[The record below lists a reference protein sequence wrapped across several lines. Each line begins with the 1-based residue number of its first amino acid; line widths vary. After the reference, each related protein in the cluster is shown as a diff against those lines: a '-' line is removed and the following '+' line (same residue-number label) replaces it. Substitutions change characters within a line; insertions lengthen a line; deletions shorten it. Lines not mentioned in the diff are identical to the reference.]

1 MFPMRR
7 LLSVLRVTLLSHG
20 FDIPPFMLFSFLPP
34 TVSEGA
40 NLTLS
45 LLFFLKVLSFN
56 LSRKKKKKK
65 TLARGHRS
73 HQGAFPTHWPFNQ
86 AKVQR
91 CGSFLQPPLLAV
103 RKGEVHQHKQRH
115 TQLPVLLSSTGCQI
129 TMTRTLPCSLFFGP
143 HTHEHSIYISLFDYF
158 SLRQE

>member
-56 LSRKKKKKK
+56 LSRKKKKKR
-65 TLARGHRS
+65 L
-73 HQGAFPTHWPFNQ
+73 WPEVTDHIRALFRLTDHLIKLKSSAVAPFSSRLCWLC
-86 AKVQR
+86 AKVKSINTNR
-91 CGSFLQPPLLAV
+91 DTHSFQFCSAPLGA
-103 RKGEVHQHKQRH
+103 RSR
-115 TQLPVLLSSTGCQI
+115 
-129 TMTRTLPCSLFFGP
+129 
-143 HTHEHSIYISLFDYF
+143 
-158 SLRQE
+158 